1 MLPLVLIVTLL
12 PETALDQLPFHG
24 FRSTGSLLFPT
35 FILRSNLGFSL
46 PLLPF
51 STVTSPLLPDP
62 LPFNIL
68 LVSRL

>member
-12 PETALDQLPFHG
+12 LETALGQLPFHS

-51 STVTSPLLPDP
+51 STVTSPLLPGP
-62 LPFNIL
+62 LPFKIL